1 MKNNN
6 RNSMM
11 ALCLGEDTC
20 LCHNHI
26 DGFEFDGSS
35 EFSIE
40 IRFVLKSVTNGHLY
54 SDNNTFDLGISNG
67 NLYFDAGSIG
77 RVVQSLDL
85 RIESEVMYYVAV
97 VYNKQ
102 SLTLYLNGVE
112 IGKSELSKSLETPVG
127 DASVNPFKIGD
138 GLNILIP
145 SIRLVVTSLSVEEIK
160 SNFYNGLSDR
170 EDVIF
175 WGDFSDVQ
183 YRDKSPNNLPL
194 YAEGGYNA
202 NCRNICSCVRLD
214 GNGGFI
220 ATEKNTIDAAY
231 SVLCKFYP
239 DYCTTHK
246 MYLFSLVSTSEQK
259 TLFSVVVDSEDSAK
273 YVCIQAGDKCTDK
286 TFIPD
291 DMWIDV
297 AVTVE
302 NSVIKLFV
310 DGELKTSLDVSFT
323 NTQCQ
328 ILIGVSSEYRKYGFK
343 DAFVGYLG
351 YTAEFD
357 VALSSNEIAIY
368 SENQPYMFEHGLI
381 ANYFFTGND
390 ITDVT
395 TGNRILTVGSSK
407 AVYEPALNPVSAE
420 TGIDLHIPTEIC
432 AEWNALSSYEKWQV
446 STAMDC
452 VRNVYGQCYGIPMDT
467 DIPIEQVALPQIRRR
482 YADIFEVMNGYES
495 QDINVVAEEI
505 ASLATA
511 TAGVGSVVVVSGKTS
526 ADGSFLS
533 TATMLGALLT
543 MLGAILMPA
552 LTKTVI
558 ESISDDENDKPSN
571 DKASLK
577 VISLCANHDGD
588 PTKGSIHFHSDVKLE
603 QPESVVYV
611 FNGKQIEFDLYLI
624 APLLEDNQ
632 CKCFFT
638 IRNTSDID
646 FVGELKF
653 TKSIVFEEKTIK
665 DITIPA
671 QSETA
676 VKAKLKLKDFSDT
689 LNHELI
695 ILRETSIEIFANE
708 LYLQTCR
715 GRVFLSN
722 VTPVLPWRLFKA
734 DDVSSEPY
742 DRNYVGYPSLK
753 FVETL
758 LNHASVSN
766 ESNGNFAMSDPQKNA
781 VTNKMNDYFDNDLIY
796 DVVEGRSR
804 YTDDYQEFDL
814 ISFLT
819 NYFQDNRDDDLIY
832 SNGKMIVNCSDCA
845 CIINYEM
852 GNMGVHASMTIL
864 TAPGGFRCNQIIPIG
879 HENTQ
884 WQYPFYEPD
893 DNSQGFSYHQFCVE
907 TQDFVNQDTPVYDLC
922 LKIDSGEFPDL
933 SDEVNGTKVPF
944 LSGGYVA
951 QDNNDFYVKIEPDH
965 PYDKHVYRERLV
977 ETHQNVFFVNY
988 VWTPIVRGLYDAP
1001 LVCEAFENRVKDLIE
1016 YFQLEEIEC
1025 QNVETDISPLLDK
1038 FSTYKSSLFNRY
1050 LWKKEDVSVV
1060 WYKNDK
1066 KLSIV
1071 RLIAETLANSS
1082 CIYSRTES
1090 SQLGKYV
1097 FESTNSILFIFH
1109 GNVVAIQ
1116 GGTMEQRISIATELS
1131 KM

>member
-1 MKNNN
+1 MKNIN

-40 IRFVLKSVTNGHLY
+40 IRFVLKSVTNGHFY
-54 SDNNTFDLGISNG
+54 SDNSTFDLGISNG
-67 NLYFDAGSIG
+67 NLYFDAGAIG

-85 RIESEVMYYVAV
+85 RIENEVMYYVAV

-112 IGKSELSKSLETPVG
+112 IGKSELSKTLETAIG
-127 DASVNPFKIGD
+127 DANGKPFKIGD
-138 GLNILIP
+138 GLNTLIP
-145 SIRLVVTSLSVEEIK
+145 SLRLVVSSLSVEEIK
-160 SNFYNGLSDR
+160 SDFYNGLSDR

-202 NCRNICSCVRLD
+202 NCRNICSCVRFD
-214 GNGGFI
+214 GNGGFVDS
-220 ATEKNTIDAAY
+220 ENNYFDAAY
-231 SVLCKFYP
+231 SVLCKLYP

-246 MYLFSLVSTSEQK
+246 MHLFSLVSTSEQK

-273 YVCIQAGDKCTDK
+273 YICIQASDKRTDK
-286 TFIPD
+286 VFIPD

-302 NSVIKLFV
+302 NSEVKLFV
-310 DGELKTSLDVSFT
+310 DGEFKTSLNASFAK
-323 NTQCQ
+323 TQCQ
-328 ILIGVSSEYRKYGFK
+328 LLIGVSPEYRKYGFK

-351 YTAEFD
+351 YTAVFD
-357 VALSSNEIAIY
+357 VALSSDETAIY
-368 SENQPYMFEHGLI
+368 AENQPYMFEHGLI
-381 ANYFFTGND
+381 ANYIFTGND
-390 ITDVT
+390 IIDVT
-395 TGNRILTVGSSK
+395 TGNRILTLGCSK
-407 AVYEPALNPVSAE
+407 SVYEPALNPVSAE
-420 TGIDLHIPTEIC
+420 IGIDLRIPTEIC

-467 DIPIEQVALPQIRRR
+467 AIPIEQTALPQIRRR
-482 YADIFEVMNGYES
+482 YADILEVMDGYES

-511 TAGVGSVVVVSGKTS
+511 TAGVGSVAVVSGKAS
-526 ADGSFLS
+526 ADGTFLS
-533 TATMLGALLT
+533 AASTLAALFA
-543 MLGAILMPA
+543 AIGVVLMPF
-552 LTKTVI
+552 LTDTVI

-577 VISLCANHDGD
+577 VISLCGNHNGD
-588 PTKGSIHFHSDVKLE
+588 PTLGSIHFHSDVNLE
-603 QPESVVYV
+603 QPKSMVYTS
-611 FNGKQIEFDLYLI
+611 NGSQIEFELYLI
-624 APLLEDNQ
+624 APKLTENQ
-632 CKCFFT
+632 CLCIFT
-638 IRNTSDID
+638 IHNTSDKD
-646 FVGELKF
+646 FVGDLKF
-653 TKSIVFEEKTIK
+653 AKSIVFEDNEVKG
-665 DITIPA
+665 ITIPA
-671 QSETA
+671 NSETT
-676 VKAKLKLKDFSDT
+676 VKAYLILKDISDT
-689 LNHELI
+689 LNDEII
-695 ILRETSIEIFANE
+695 ILQETNIEISANGQ
-708 LYLQTCR
+708 YLHTCK
-715 GRVFLSN
+715 GRVFISN

-734 DDVSSEPY
+734 DDVSSESY
-742 DRNYVGYPSLK
+742 DCNFVGYPSLK

-758 LNHASVSN
+758 LNHSSVSK

-781 VTNKMNDYFDNDLIY
+781 VKNHMDNYFNNVLIY
-796 DVVEGRSR
+796 DIVAGASR
-804 YTDDYQEFDL
+804 YTNNYQNFHLKNFL
-814 ISFLT
+814 INSFRVDHT
-819 NYFQDNRDDDLIY
+819 DIWIY
-832 SNGKMIVNCSDCA
+832 ANGKMIVNCSDCA
-845 CIINYEM
+845 CLLNYIM
-852 GNMGVHASMTIL
+852 GIEGVNARMTIL
-864 TAPGGFRCNQIIPIG
+864 TTPSGFRCNQIIPIG
-879 HENTQ
+879 FIAQ
-884 WQYPFYEPD
+884 WQYPFYNPV
-893 DNSQGFSYHQFCVE
+893 NNNQGFSFHQICVDS
-907 TQDFVNQDTPVYDLC
+907 QNVVVNNTPIYDLC
-922 LKIDSGEFPDL
+922 LKIDSGPFPGLDINN
-933 SDEVNGTKVPF
+933 NGTKVPF
-944 LSGGYVA
+944 LSGGYEA
-951 QDNNDFYVKIEPDH
+951 QDNNGFLVNIDPNYAYVNQ
-965 PYDKHVYRERLV
+965 VYRERLV
-977 ETHQNVFFVNY
+977 ETHQNVFFVNN
-988 VWTPIVRGLYDAP
+988 VWTPIVQGLYDAP

-1025 QNVETDISPLLDK
+1025 QNVETDISPLLNK

-1116 GGTMEQRISIATELS
+1116 GGTMEQRISFATELC

>member
-1 MKNNN
+1 MKNIN

-40 IRFVLKSVTNGHLY
+40 IRFVLKSVTNGHFY
-54 SDNNTFDLGISNG
+54 SDNSTFDLGISNG
-67 NLYFDAGSIG
+67 NLYFDAGAIG

-85 RIESEVMYYVAV
+85 RIENEVMYYVAV

-112 IGKSELSKSLETPVG
+112 IGKSELSKTLETAIG
-127 DASVNPFKIGD
+127 DANGKPFKIGD
-138 GLNILIP
+138 GLNTLIP
-145 SIRLVVTSLSVEEIK
+145 SLRLVVSSLSVEEIK
-160 SNFYNGLSDR
+160 SDFYNGLSDR

-202 NCRNICSCVRLD
+202 NCRNICSCVRFD
-214 GNGGFI
+214 GNGGFVDS
-220 ATEKNTIDAAY
+220 ENNYFDAAY

-246 MYLFSLVSTSEQK
+246 MHLFSLVSTSEQK

-273 YVCIQAGDKCTDK
+273 YICIQASDKRTDK
-286 TFIPD
+286 VFIPD

-302 NSVIKLFV
+302 NSEVKLFV
-310 DGELKTSLDVSFT
+310 DGEFKTSLNASFAK
-323 NTQCQ
+323 TQCQ
-328 ILIGVSSEYRKYGFK
+328 LLIGVSPEYRKYGFK

-351 YTAEFD
+351 YTAVFD
-357 VALSSNEIAIY
+357 VALSSDETAIY
-368 SENQPYMFEHGLI
+368 AENQPYMFEHGLI
-381 ANYFFTGND
+381 ANYIFTGND
-390 ITDVT
+390 IIDVT
-395 TGNRILTVGSSK
+395 TGNRILTLGCSK
-407 AVYEPALNPVSAE
+407 SVYEPALNPVSAE
-420 TGIDLHIPTEIC
+420 IGIDLRIPTEIC

-467 DIPIEQVALPQIRRR
+467 SIPIEQTALPQIRRR
-482 YADIFEVMNGYES
+482 YTYIFEAIDGYES

-511 TAGVGSVVVVSGKTS
+511 TAGVGSVAVVSGKTS
-526 ADGSFLS
+526 ADGTFLS
-533 TATMLGALLT
+533 AASTLAALFA
-543 MLGAILMPA
+543 AIGVVLMPF
-552 LTKTVI
+552 LTDTVI

-577 VISLCANHDGD
+577 VISLCGNHNGD
-588 PTKGSIHFHSDVKLE
+588 PTLGSIHFHSDVNLE
-603 QPESVVYV
+603 QPKSMVYTS
-611 FNGKQIEFDLYLI
+611 NGSQIEFELYLI
-624 APLLEDNQ
+624 APKLTENQ
-632 CKCFFT
+632 CLCIFT
-638 IRNTSDID
+638 IHNTSDKD
-646 FVGELKF
+646 FVGDLKF
-653 TKSIVFEEKTIK
+653 AKSIVFEDNEVKG
-665 DITIPA
+665 ITIPA
-671 QSETA
+671 NSETT
-676 VKAKLKLKDFSDT
+676 VKAYLILKDISDT
-689 LNHELI
+689 LNDEII
-695 ILRETSIEIFANE
+695 ILQETNIEISANGQ
-708 LYLQTCR
+708 YLHTCK
-715 GRVFLSN
+715 GRVFISN

-734 DDVSSEPY
+734 DDVSSESY
-742 DRNYVGYPSLK
+742 DCNFVGYPSLK

-758 LNHASVSN
+758 LNHSSVSK

-781 VTNKMNDYFDNDLIY
+781 VKNHMDNYFNNVLIY
-796 DVVEGRSR
+796 DIVAGASR
-804 YTDDYQEFDL
+804 YTNNYQNFHLKNFL
-814 ISFLT
+814 INSFRVDHT
-819 NYFQDNRDDDLIY
+819 DIWIY
-832 SNGKMIVNCSDCA
+832 ANGKMIVNCSDCA
-845 CIINYEM
+845 CLLNYIM
-852 GNMGVHASMTIL
+852 GIEGVNARMTIL
-864 TAPGGFRCNQIIPIG
+864 TTPSGFRCNQIIPIG
-879 HENTQ
+879 FIAQ
-884 WQYPFYEPD
+884 WQYPFYNPV
-893 DNSQGFSYHQFCVE
+893 NNNQGFSFHQICVDS
-907 TQDFVNQDTPVYDLC
+907 QNVVVNNTPIYDLC
-922 LKIDSGEFPDL
+922 LKIDSGPFPGLDINN
-933 SDEVNGTKVPF
+933 NGNKVPF
-944 LSGGYVA
+944 LSGGYEA
-951 QDNNDFYVKIEPDH
+951 QDNNGFLVNIDPNYAYVNQ
-965 PYDKHVYRERLV
+965 VYRERLV
-977 ETHQNVFFVNY
+977 ETHQNVFFVNN
-988 VWTPIVRGLYDAP
+988 VWTPIVQGLYDAP

-1025 QNVETDISPLLDK
+1025 QNVETDISPLLNK

-1116 GGTMEQRISIATELS
+1116 GGTMEQRISFATELC